1 MREKHKA
8 GVLVVLVVVLGLTA
22 WRWWPTQ
29 SSAPVAASG
38 VGQAR
43 RSVARAPLDIPDAR
57 LQVERLQA
65 ASQRKTPPA
74 GRNIFEYGRVS
85 RPVRTVKPAVAP
97 TPQAPRPQSPPPPP
111 PPPLRFYGMAENQQ
125 GGARRVFLTDGDEI
139 YVARQGDV
147 IEGRYRVVRISG
159 DSMELEDLV
168 SHHRWVLW
176 LELPQR

>member
-1 MREKHKA
+1 MSEKHKA
-8 GVLVVLVVVLGLTA
+8 GVLVALVVVLGLTA
-22 WRWWPTQ
+22 WRWWAPQ

-43 RSVARAPLDIPDAR
+43 RSVARSPLDIPDAR
-57 LQVERLQA
+57 LQMERLQA
-65 ASQRKTPPA
+65 ASQRNTPPV

-85 RPVRTVKPAVAP
+85 RPVRIVKPAVAS
-97 TPQAPRPQSPPPPP
+97 TPQAPPPQSPPPPP
-111 PPPLRFYGMAENQQ
+111 PPPLRFYGMAENQA
-125 GGARRVFLTDGDEI
+125 GGARRVFLTDGNEI

-176 LELPQR
+176 LELPQ